1 MPKKNEKKNEKRNEI
16 NEKTETPWT
25 PLKKNREK
33 IKELRIP
40 FDIESW
46 TIVLSEF
53 RIWVN
58 IDGVRI
64 RPRGKPNPDPT
75 KKKKPGS
82 DLLIYSYYM
91 NLLKMFV

>member
-1 MPKKNEKKNEKRNEI
+1 MPKKNEKKERKKEWNKWKNG
-16 NEKTETPWT
+16 NPLNTPE
-25 PLKKNREK
+25 KNREK

-53 RIWVN
+53 RIWIN
-58 IDGVRI
+58 IDGIRI

-75 KKKKPGS
+75 KKKNP
-82 DLLIYSYYM
+82 DPTC
-91 NLLKMFV
+91 